1 MKIINVFSQKEI
13 KFLENINVN
22 IEDRD
27 YTEQKILDLSRIV
40 YKNGYLDTN
49 ITYKEAELYRD
60 ISEKLKILSKV
71 NIERVSKYTKKEFD
85 DNFYIST
92 ILMHSVVW
100 NSPERIN
107 AHRKNIGE
115 KMLTDEEY
123 EKYKKIRK
131 ENEEKFENHMKFLR
145 EKYGQNLDA
154 VNNYYSL
161 REV

>member
-123 EKYKKIRK
+123 EKCKKIRK

>member
-1 MKIINVFSQKEI
+1 MKIINVFLQKEI

-27 YTEQKILDLSRIV
+27 YTEQEILDLSRIV

-60 ISEKLKILSKV
+60 ISEKLKILLKV
-71 NIERVSKYTKKEFD
+71 NIERVSKYTKEEFD
-85 DNFYIST
+85 DDFYISS

-145 EKYGQNLDA
+145 EKYGQDLDA

>member
-22 IEDRD
+22 IEDRE
-27 YTEQKILDLSRIV
+27 YTEQEILDLSKIV
-40 YKNGYLDTN
+40 YKKGFLDTN
-49 ITYKEAELYRD
+49 ITCKEAELYRH
-60 ISEKLKILSKV
+60 ISERLKILSKV
-71 NIERVSKYTKKEFD
+71 DTERVSKYTKKEFD
-85 DNFYIST
+85 DDFYIST

-123 EKYKKIRK
+123 EKYKNIRK

-145 EKYGQNLDA
+145 EKYGQDLDA

>member
-85 DNFYIST
+85 DDFYIST
-92 ILMHSVVW
+92 VVW

-123 EKYKKIRK
+123 EKYKNIRK

-145 EKYGQNLDA
+145 EKYGQDLDA